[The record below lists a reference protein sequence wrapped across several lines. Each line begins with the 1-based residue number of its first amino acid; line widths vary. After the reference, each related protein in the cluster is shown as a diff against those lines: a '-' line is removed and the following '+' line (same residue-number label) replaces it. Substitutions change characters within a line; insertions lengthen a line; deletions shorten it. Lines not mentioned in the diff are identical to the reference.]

1 MAPFTEVIGDCKDIH
16 TSSLA
21 FHPFRYLDSCSKEL
35 WTLEQSFCHV
45 SSRSLWI
52 SAGVCVFVGIFLSPL
67 FMEVFSVD
75 SLLAS

>member
-1 MAPFTEVIGDCKDIH
+1 MAPFTEVIGDCKDIR

-52 SAGVCVFVGIFLSPL
+52 SVLGFACLLGFFSHLSL
-67 FMEVFSVD
+67 WKS
-75 SLLAS
+75 SQ